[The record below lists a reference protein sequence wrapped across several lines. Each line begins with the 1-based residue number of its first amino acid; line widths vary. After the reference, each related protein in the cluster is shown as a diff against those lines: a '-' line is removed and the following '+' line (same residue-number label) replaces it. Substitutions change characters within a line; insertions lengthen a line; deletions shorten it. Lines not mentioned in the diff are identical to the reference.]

1 VGWAVPER
9 EPTYILMM
17 DKVIAVFG
25 GGGVKGMAH
34 AGAWRAIE
42 EAGLTVSELIG
53 TSIGGLVA
61 AGLAGGVGWRELYE
75 RANALK
81 KQDIV
86 AMNRWA
92 LLLNGIRQ
100 QSVFQAEP
108 LQSYIDSVLPVQ
120 NFDELEMPVSMN
132 AVDLETG
139 RMEWF
144 GAAGRMDVPLR
155 DAVYATCA
163 LPLFYPPAQ
172 IDGTYY
178 VDGGVRDS
186 LPVQLAAERGASLI
200 IAVDVGAGEVRD
212 SGDTVAKG
220 LVAIHHRVTEIMGFA
235 RKRQVLENWAGPPL
249 LYIRPPLDGYSTFD
263 FGQTGQFLE
272 EGYRSTRDALIEA
285 GLSKKTPRRSV
296 AR

>member
-1 VGWAVPER
+1 MNER
-9 EPTYILMM
+9 
-17 DKVIAVFG
+17 VIAVFG

-42 EAGLTVSELIG
+42 EAGLEVSELIG

-61 AGLAGGVGWRELYE
+61 ASLAGGMSWRELYE
-75 RANALK
+75 RANGLK

-86 AMNRWA
+86 ALNRWA

-108 LQSYIDSVLPVQ
+108 LQEYINSVLPVRT
-120 NFDELEMPVSMN
+120 FDELSVPVSMN

-144 GAAGRMDVPLR
+144 GAAGRTDVPLA

-163 LPLFYPPAQ
+163 LPLFYPPAE
-172 IDGTYY
+172 IGGTYY

-186 LPVQLAAERGASLI
+186 LPVQLAADRGASLI

-212 SGDTVAKG
+212 SLDTVSKG

-235 RKRQVLENWAGPPL
+235 RKREQLETWSGPPL
-249 LYIRPPLDGYSTFD
+249 LYIRPTLDAYSTFD
-263 FGQTGQFLE
+263 FGQTGQFLD
-272 EGYRSTRDALIEA
+272 EGYQSTRDALIKASLLKE
-285 GLSKKTPRRSV
+285 TTRRS
-296 AR
+296 AAG